1 MPSFAQREDSVPS
14 PQISSTPKRFHRHLY
29 APPGLDQELRISG
42 SWFVSCGCGLQSFEV
57 LHNLGKPD
65 SMVPFNL
72 QFSGTYFAQQCEA
85 VLLILKHSYF

>member
-42 SWFVSCGCGLQSFEV
+42 S
-57 LHNLGKPD
+57 
-65 SMVPFNL
+65 
-72 QFSGTYFAQQCEA
+72 
-85 VLLILKHSYF
+85 